1 MLAMHACR
9 DALLGAQACS
19 AHTASTWGEA
29 VKEAAA
35 ADEGEPVTEE
45 VGWVVVVAATA
56 GRDWVA
62 QVRVVMVVAR
72 GAGVCNELHQQT

>member
-1 MLAMHACR
+1 MLPMLDNMHASSG
-9 DALLGAQACS
+9 LQACS